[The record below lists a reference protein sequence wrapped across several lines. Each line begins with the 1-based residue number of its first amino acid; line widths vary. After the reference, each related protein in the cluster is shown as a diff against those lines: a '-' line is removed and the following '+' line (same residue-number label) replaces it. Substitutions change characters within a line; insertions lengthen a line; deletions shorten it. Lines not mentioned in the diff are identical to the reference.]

1 MRFGLVQTKYAIIS
15 SLLKNK
21 FTLASN
27 MSSTLEYEEGSLV
40 LMAKGGIH
48 LTVEPLKWLLNM

>member
-21 FTLASN
+21 FKFAPG
-27 MSSTLEYEEGSLV
+27 MSSNLKYEEGSLV

-48 LTVEPLKWLLNM
+48 LTVEPLK